1 MDNKITAQGIA
12 SYGRNGDTML
22 VHMTPDEVRGLQA
35 LAMAQGGSLTINPD
49 TGLPEASFLS
59 DTFKA
64 FLPTI
69 AGFALGPAGLGLSAL
84 QAGMITGGIQ
94 ALRTKD
100 LGRGLLAG
108 LGAYGGAGLGEALS
122 STGAEAAQA
131 ELAGKAPIEIVDKS
145 IASTPNYFN
154 PSATLSENMTTQA
167 AREGIVGGVKSPFM
181 GMQYGGE
188 TVFGGIPGSQLEQQ
202 LAQKTLENQLT
213 TTVSPSLVPM
223 DRVPSGF
230 TKAAYGFEDLGQEG
244 GLGRF
249 KDAYVAGMGG
259 EKQAL
264 LGAAGTVG
272 SIAGGY
278 GAFDQPQVAFAAPEG
293 TSSNYAGPYKPS
305 ERTYRQPTEEEILA
319 SRGREFTYF
328 TPSNPIPGYEPY
340 TAARGGLLALN
351 KMNNGGLLK
360 GPGDGVS
367 DSIPA
372 VIQGTNQPVMLSDGE
387 YIIPAEVVSAVG
399 DGSSEAGG
407 RVFTKFVNTVMAN
420 TRKYAKG
427 KENGAEEMLK
437 GLVPTA

>member
-1 MDNKITAQGIA
+1 MDNKITAQDIA

-22 VHMTPDEVRGLQA
+22 VHMTPDEVGGLQA

-69 AGFALGPAGLGLSAL
+69 AGVGLSFIPGMQPWAAGLLV
-84 QAGMITGGIQ
+84 GGVE

-108 LGAYGGAGLGEALS
+108 LGAYGGAGLGKGLS
-122 STGAEAAQA
+122 ATGAEAAQA

-223 DRVPSGF
+223 DRAASEF
-230 TKAAYGFEDLGQEG
+230 TKAGFGLQDLGQEG

-259 EKQAL
+259 GKQAL
-264 LGAAGTVG
+264 LGAAGVAG

-278 GAFDQPQVAFAAPEG
+278 GAFDQPQVAFPEQEKYDDATYIAAD
-293 TSSNYAGPYKPS
+293 
-305 ERTYRQPTEEEILA
+305 RTYLPQSRESILGGE
-319 SRGREFTYF
+319 GREHQYF
-328 TPSNPIPGYEPY
+328 DVVNPVPGYR
-340 TAARGGLLALN
+340 TLNAARGGLLALN
-351 KMNNGGLLK
+351 KMNKGGLLQ

-372 VIQGTNQPVMLSDGE
+372 VIKGSNQPVMLSDGE

-399 DGSSEAGG
+399 EGSTASGE
-407 RVFTKFVNTVMAN
+407 RKFTNVVNTIMNN

-427 KENGAEEMLK
+427 KENGSDKLLK
-437 GLVPTA
+437 GLIPTA